1 MNSWPPTN
9 EQFKIIADSAFNQS
23 QKKDTK
29 VLVYWDNPFL
39 LIFDPKEFHDT
50 EYLLKEYEYQDRIV
64 KLIIGKE
71 C

>member
-1 MNSWPPTN
+1 MSWPPVEPMADYIAKMALKQRSN
-9 EQFKIIADSAFNQS
+9 KIL
-23 QKKDTK
+23 T

>member
-1 MNSWPPTN
+1 MNWPPV
-9 EQFKIIADSAFNQS
+9 EPMVDYIAKMALKQRSN
-23 QKKDTK
+23 KNLT